1 MNQTSY
7 YQMLVTD
14 AHLYKLLLLCRWLLK
29 CGITMTATIFT
40 DIGEL
45 IKLIMAGQSTSH
57 VAGLN

>member
-1 MNQTSY
+1 
-7 YQMLVTD
+7 
-14 AHLYKLLLLCRWLLK
+14 
-29 CGITMTATIFT
+29 MTATIFT